1 MRIFLIWLSIFSCFF
16 TAAIPAQAATAPLSN
31 NKIIPVEAI
40 YKKIASMKMKDFRKL
55 AGRKLT
61 LKEKVSFIILKHKLK
76 QQAKDSEKQGQTA
89 FTFGLIAVGL
99 LILGL
104 FVPYVI
110 LGSLVAAILAIVTGS
125 MAKKRDGDNRKAK
138 AGQLLGWITLGL
150 IAFLFI
156 LAAVVLA
163 SWSWG

>member
-1 MRIFLIWLSIFSCFF
+1 
-16 TAAIPAQAATAPLSN
+16 
-31 NKIIPVEAI
+31 
-40 YKKIASMKMKDFRKL
+40 MKMKDFRKL

-99 LILGL
+99 LLLGL

>member
-1 MRIFLIWLSIFSCFF
+1 MRILLIWLSLFSCFF
-16 TAAIPAQAATAPLSN
+16 ATVIPAQAATAPTAN
-31 NKIIPVEAI
+31 NKIIPVEVV

-61 LKEKVSFIILKHKLK
+61 LKEKVSIIILKHKLR

-99 LILGL
+99 LLLGL

-110 LGSLVAAILAIVTGS
+110 LGSLVAAILAIVTGA
-125 MAKKRDGDNRKAK
+125 MAKKGDGDNRKAK

>member
-1 MRIFLIWLSIFSCFF
+1 MRILLIGFSLFSCLFA
-16 TAAIPAQAATAPLSN
+16 TVIPAQAATAPTTN
-31 NKIIPVEAI
+31 NKIIPVEAV

-99 LILGL
+99 LLLGL

-110 LGSLVAAILAIVTGS
+110 LGSLVAAILAIVTGA
-125 MAKKRDGDNRKAK
+125 MAKKGDGDNRKAK